1 MSVSSWEKNLNQ
13 KQLEAVT
20 HWGSPLLV
28 LAGAGSGKTRVLTY
42 RAVWLI
48 REKGVA
54 AKEIVLLTFT
64 NKAAQEMKGRVEK
77 LVAKEGRNDE
87 VLGFAGTF
95 HTFCARMLRQHGRSL
110 GIEPGFVIYDT
121 KDQETVVKD
130 LGGKMDIPMKNG
142 QGRKVLAFISKM
154 KNELYT
160 PEGVSGWIKGDYQK
174 KLVDLWKEYEKVLKK
189 SRALDF
195 DDLLVNGVKLL
206 KNDEV
211 KKRIH
216 QKYGWVLVDEYQDTN
231 KAQFELS
238 KLLTP
243 KEEQLTVVGD
253 VAQAIYS
260 FRGADFR
267 NLDLL
272 KNHFKKLSVVELG
285 QNYRSTQKI
294 LDAAYEM
301 LSNNTKHPV
310 FRLEAIGDEG
320 ERLEIIETNDEREEA
335 REVVNRCRQA
345 RMKEQTVAI
354 LYRTNAQSRS
364 FEEELIKKG
373 LVYQLVG
380 GVRFYDRAEIK
391 DLTAYLRVIYNEK
404 DSVSQKRV
412 EKIGKRRAIKFLQW
426 CKEQKNIKKKDPV
439 ELIEGILSSTD
450 YLNKFKEEDEK
461 DRGRLENIEEF
472 LAVAGEY
479 KTLTEFLESVAL
491 IQADEL
497 AEKRNKEKVEIHLM
511 TVHSAKG
518 LEFDEVWI
526 VGMEEGLFPHSRSL
540 GEKSEMEEERRLLYV
555 AMTRAKKRVG
565 LSYTRNRLMYGG
577 RSSQMVSRFLSEIP
591 ENLMRKTVR
600 REGGRMRSGRRGTFK
615 DWSKGEE
622 GEWEGDKKLT
632 KKWEDEWGGGKKKI
646 VQDWEIEVEIKDDF
660 KEIDSW

>member
-1 MSVSSWEKNLNQ
+1 MSVSNWGKKLNQ

-77 LVAKEGRNDE
+77 LVAKEGRSDE

-121 KDQETVVKD
+121 KDQEAVVKD

-174 KLVDLWKEYEKVLKK
+174 KLVDLWGEYEKVLKK

-335 REVVNRCRQA
+335 REVVSRCHQA
-345 RMKEQTVAI
+345 RTKDQTVAI

-373 LVYQLVG
+373 LAYQLVG

-404 DSVSQKRV
+404 DSVSQKRI
-412 EKIGKRRAIKFLQW
+412 EKIGKRRAIKFLEW
-426 CKEQKNIKKKDPV
+426 CKEQKNIEKKDPV

-497 AEKRNKEKVEIHLM
+497 AEKKNKEKAEIHLM

-555 AMTRAKKRVG
+555 AITRARKKAG

-591 ENLMRKTVR
+591 ENLMRKTVKR
-600 REGGRMRSGRRGTFK
+600 RGGRMRGGQRGVFK

>member
-1 MSVSSWEKNLNQ
+1 MSKWKKELNQ

-48 REKGVA
+48 EEKGVA
-54 AKEIVLLTFT
+54 AEKIVLLTFT

-77 LVAKEGRNDE
+77 LVTEGEKNNIT
-87 VLGFAGTF
+87 LGFAGTF
-95 HTFCARMLRQHGRSL
+95 HTFCARMLRRYGRSL

-121 KDQETVVKD
+121 KDQEVVVKG
-130 LGGKMDIPMKNG
+130 LGEKMDIPMKNG

-160 PEGVSGWIKGDYQK
+160 PEQASGWIKGDYQK
-174 KLVDLWKEYEKVLKK
+174 KLVNLWQEYEKVLKK
-189 SRALDF
+189 SQALDF

-206 KNDEV
+206 KKDEIR
-211 KKRIH
+211 KKIH
-216 QKYGWVLVDEYQDTN
+216 QEYGWVLVDEYQDTN

-238 KLLTP
+238 KLLIP

-253 VAQAIYS
+253 AAQAIYS

-267 NLDLL
+267 NLELL
-272 KNHFKKLSVVELG
+272 KNHFKKLSVVELD

-301 LSNNTKHPV
+301 LNNNTNHPV
-310 FRLEAIGDEG
+310 FRLKAVGEEG
-320 ERLEIIETNDEREEA
+320 EKIEVIETNDEREEA
-335 REVVNRCRQA
+335 REVVSRCSQA
-345 RMKEQTVAI
+345 MIKGQTVAI

-364 FEEELIKKG
+364 FEEELIKRG
-373 LVYQLVG
+373 LTYQLVG

-391 DLTAYLRVIYNEK
+391 DLTAYLRMIYNK
-404 DSVSQKRV
+404 QDSVSQKRV
-412 EKIGKRRAIKFLQW
+412 EKIGKRRMAKFLQW
-426 CKEQKNIKKKDPV
+426 CEKQKEIKKKNPV
-439 ELIEGILSSTD
+439 ELIEGILEATD
-450 YLNKFKEEDEK
+450 YLGKFKKDDEK

-472 LAVAGEY
+472 LAVASEY
-479 KTLTEFLESVAL
+479 KTLTVFLESVAL

-497 AEKRNKEKVEIHLM
+497 AERKNKEKVGIHLM

-555 AMTRAKKRVG
+555 AITRARKKAG

-577 RSSQMVSRFLSEIP
+577 RSSKVVSRFLSEIP
-591 ENLMRKTVR
+591 ENLIRKIVK
-600 REGGRMRSGRRGTFK
+600 GRGRQSGSGRREAVKG
-615 DWSKGEE
+615 WSKGER
-622 GEWEGDKKLT
+622 GEWEGTAKSV
-632 KKWEDEWGGGKKKI
+632 KKWEDEWGEGKKKI
-646 VQDWEIEVEIKDDF
+646 VQDWEVEVETKDDF
-660 KEIDSW
+660 EEIDSW

>member
-1 MSVSSWEKNLNQ
+1 MSKWKEELNQ
-13 KQLEAVT
+13 RQLKAVT

-48 REKGVA
+48 EEKGVA

-64 NKAAQEMKGRVEK
+64 NKAAQEMKSRVEK
-77 LVAKEGRNDE
+77 LVTEGEKSN
-87 VLGFAGTF
+87 VTLGFAGTF
-95 HTFCARMLRQHGRSL
+95 HTFCARMLRRYGRSL
-110 GIEPGFVIYDT
+110 GIDPSFVIYDT
-121 KDQETVVKD
+121 KDQEMVVKS
-130 LGGKMDIPMKNG
+130 LGKKMDIPMKNG

-160 PEGVSGWIKGDYQK
+160 PEQASGWIKGDYQK
-174 KLVDLWKEYEKVLKK
+174 KLVDLWQEYEKVLKK
-189 SRALDF
+189 SQALDF
-195 DDLLVNGVKLL
+195 DDLLVNGVGLL
-206 KNDEV
+206 KKDEIR
-211 KKRIH
+211 KKIH
-216 QKYGWVLVDEYQDTN
+216 QEYGWVLIDEYQDIN

-238 KLLTP
+238 KLLIP

-267 NLDLL
+267 NLELL
-272 KNHFKKLSVVELG
+272 KNHFKKLSVVELD

-301 LSNNTKHPV
+301 LNNNTNHPV
-310 FRLEAIGDEG
+310 FRLESAGEEG
-320 ERLEIIETNDEREEA
+320 EKIEVIETNDEREEA
-335 REVVNRCRQA
+335 REVVGRCHQA
-345 RMKEQTVAI
+345 RIKGQTVAI

-364 FEEELIKKG
+364 FEEELIKRG
-373 LVYQLVG
+373 LMYQLVG

-391 DLTAYLRVIYNEK
+391 DLTAYLRIIYNK
-404 DSVSQKRV
+404 QDSVSLKRV
-412 EKIGKRRAIKFLQW
+412 EKIGKRRMAKFLQW
-426 CKEQKNIKKKDPV
+426 CEKQKEIKKKSPV
-439 ELIEGILSSTD
+439 KLIEGILEATG
-450 YLNKFKEEDEK
+450 YLGKFKKEDEK

-472 LAVAGEY
+472 LAVASEHE
-479 KTLTEFLESVAL
+479 TLAVFLESVSL

-497 AEKRNKEKVEIHLM
+497 AERKNKERVGIHLM

-540 GEKSEMEEERRLLYV
+540 GEKSEIEEERRLLYV
-555 AMTRAKKRVG
+555 AITRARKKAG

-577 RSSQMVSRFLSEIP
+577 RSSKVISRFLSEIP
-591 ENLMRKTVR
+591 EDLVRKVVKGR
-600 REGGRMRSGRRGTFK
+600 GKQSRGGREGAVKG
-615 DWSKGEE
+615 WSKGEQ
-622 GEWEGDKKLT
+622 GEWEGEAKSV
-632 KKWEDEWGGGKKKI
+632 KKWEDEWGEGKKKI
-646 VQDWEIEVEIKDDF
+646 VQDWEIEVETKDDF
-660 KEIDSW
+660 EEIDSW

>member
-1 MSVSSWEKNLNQ
+1 MSVSNWKKKLNQ

-64 NKAAQEMKGRVEK
+64 NKAAQEMKGRVEE
-77 LVAKEGRNDE
+77 LVAKEGKGDE

-95 HTFCARMLRQHGRSL
+95 HTFCAGMLRQYGRSL

-121 KDQETVVKD
+121 KDQEVVVKD
-130 LGGKMDIPMKNG
+130 LGEKMDIPVKNG
-142 QGRKVLAFISKM
+142 QGKKILAFISKM

-174 KLVDLWKEYEKVLKK
+174 KLVNLWGEYEKVLKK

-195 DDLLVNGVKLL
+195 DDLLVNGVRLL

-216 QKYGWVLVDEYQDTN
+216 QRYGWVLVDEYQDTN

-238 KLLTP
+238 KLLIP

-253 VAQAIYS
+253 VAHAIYS
-260 FRGADFR
+260 FRGAAFR

-310 FRLEAIGDEG
+310 FRLEAIGGEG

-335 REVVNRCRQA
+335 REVVSHCHQA

-364 FEEELIKKG
+364 FEEELIKRG
-373 LVYQLVG
+373 LAYQLVG
-380 GVRFYDRAEIK
+380 GIRFYDRAEIK

-404 DSVSQKRV
+404 DNVSQKRV
-412 EKIGKRRAIKFLQW
+412 EKIGKRRAVKFLQW
-426 CKEQKNIKKKDPV
+426 CKEQKNIEKKSPV

-450 YLNKFKEEDEK
+450 YLNKFKEENEK

-472 LAVAGEY
+472 LAVASEY

-497 AEKRNKEKVEIHLM
+497 AEKKNKEKVEIHLM

-540 GEKSEMEEERRLLYV
+540 GEKLEMEEERRLLYV
-555 AMTRAKKRVG
+555 AMTRARKKVG

-591 ENLMRKTVR
+591 ENLMRKRVR
-600 REGGRMRSGRRGTFK
+600 GGGRRMGSNRRGAFK

-622 GEWEGDKKLT
+622 GEWEGNKKLT

>member
-1 MSVSSWEKNLNQ
+1 MSVSNWGKKLNQ

-130 LGGKMDIPMKNG
+130 LGKKMDIPMKNG

-174 KLVDLWKEYEKVLKK
+174 KLVDLWGEYEKVLKK

-335 REVVNRCRQA
+335 REVVSRCHQA
-345 RMKEQTVAI
+345 RTKEQTVAI

-373 LVYQLVG
+373 LAYQLVG

-404 DSVSQKRV
+404 DSVSQKRI
-412 EKIGKRRAIKFLQW
+412 EKIGKRRAAKFLQW
-426 CKEQKNIKKKDPV
+426 CKEQKNIEEKDPV

-497 AEKRNKEKVEIHLM
+497 AEKKNKEKVEIHLM

-555 AMTRAKKRVG
+555 AMTRARKKAG

-577 RSSQMVSRFLSEIP
+577 RSNQVVSRFLCEIP
-591 ENLMRKTVR
+591 ENLMRKTVKR
-600 REGGRMRSGRRGTFK
+600 GGGRMRSGRRGAFK

-646 VQDWEIEVEIKDDF
+646 VQDWEIEVEIKEDF